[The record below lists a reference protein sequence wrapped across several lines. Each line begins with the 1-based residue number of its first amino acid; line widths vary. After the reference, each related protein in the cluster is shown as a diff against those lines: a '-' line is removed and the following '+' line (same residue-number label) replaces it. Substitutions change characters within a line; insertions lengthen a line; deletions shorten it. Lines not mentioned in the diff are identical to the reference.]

1 VWIGVMRMKLP
12 TADSRLTI
20 RPKQEIM
27 KKTFLYYLLA
37 VTLIASC
44 RKDTHVFDK
53 SPDERIN
60 ETLTAYQQAI
70 SGSAYGWNGNLV
82 TGSGGFYRFYFS
94 FDNNN
99 RVKMYSDWDSS
110 TASVLKESS
119 YRLKALQQ
127 PSLIFDTYSYI
138 HILADPD
145 AGVNGGTYGVGL
157 KSDFEFRIDTVT
169 ADSIS
174 LTGRQN
180 GSKLSLRKATQGDL
194 AVWQNK
200 QVQAGVVSF
209 RNFWKF
215 LLYWRRLN
223 YGGTQY
229 ELQFDSTSKNVTIS
243 WMAGGQAQTV
253 KRGYYFWANGVSFSD
268 PVVNGSQTVPGFT
281 ITGFNGSTQV
291 MNVTVN
297 GTAATI
303 TGYNGPP
310 INPDVKNAA
319 ARWAAQSGAGDNYW
333 ISVDGFHVN
342 GVDDAYNIKSLKTDT
357 TKYFYLLYKTNPGS
371 VDAFFPVFLDSA
383 KNSLVANY
391 RSWLVMTITPST
403 GRTRFAETSQAPSDP
418 WPAGPAGDTRTQML
432 NPNGFYFV
440 QSSSYSYDMV
450 SVADAKVWLTW
461 YWIF

>member
-1 VWIGVMRMKLP
+1 
-12 TADSRLTI
+12 
-20 RPKQEIM
+20 M
-27 KKTFLYYLLA
+27 KKTFLYYLLV
-37 VTLIASC
+37 VTVVASC
-44 RKDTHVFDK
+44 RKDTHVFSQ

-60 ETLTAYQQAI
+60 ETLAAYQKTI
-70 SGSAYGWNGNLV
+70 SGSTYGWNGNLV

-94 FDNNN
+94 FNDSN
-99 RVKMYSDWDSS
+99 RVQMYSDWDSTTS
-110 TASVLKESS
+110 SVIKESS

-145 AGVNGGTYGVGL
+145 ASVNGGTFGVGL

-169 ADSIS
+169 ADSIH
-174 LTGRQN
+174 LTGRMN
-180 GSKLSLRKATQGDL
+180 GSLLSLRKATQADR

-200 QVQAGVVSF
+200 QVQAGVQSF
-209 RNFWKF
+209 RNFWNF

-223 YGGTQY
+223 YGGAQY

-243 WMAGGQAQTV
+243 WMAGGQAQSI

-281 ITGFNGSTQV
+281 ITGFNATTQV

-303 TGYNGPP
+303 TGYNAP
-310 INPDVKNAA
+310 INPNVKNAVNS
-319 ARWAAQSGAGDNYW
+319 WWQQSGGGDNYW

-357 TKYFYLLYKTNPGS
+357 TKYYYLIYKANPNS
-371 VDAFFPVFLDSA
+371 VDAFLPVFLDSTT
-383 KNSLVANY
+383 NSLVANY
-391 RSWLVMTITPST
+391 RSWLLMNVTATT
-403 GRTRFAETSQAPSDP
+403 GRARFSETSQAPSDP
-418 WPAGPAGDTRTQML
+418 WPAGPAGNTHNQML
-432 NPNGFYFV
+432 NANGFYFV
-440 QSSSYSYDMV
+440 QSSSSSYDMV